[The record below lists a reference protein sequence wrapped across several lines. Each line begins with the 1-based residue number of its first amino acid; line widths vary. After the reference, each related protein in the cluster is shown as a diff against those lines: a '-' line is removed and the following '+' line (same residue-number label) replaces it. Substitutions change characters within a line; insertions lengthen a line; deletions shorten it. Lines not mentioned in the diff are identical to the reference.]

1 MIARPQPLTLALP
14 KGRLLGSIAAR
25 LAEIGIA
32 TAALD
37 PKDRRLVRD
46 CPWPDSP
53 HGLRVLLL
61 KPDDVP
67 TYVEHGAAD
76 VGVVGRDVLLERE
89 ADLSVVSET
98 GLGRCRMVVAAPE
111 GFVGVALGHALRVA
125 SKYPRIAAA
134 HYAARGEEVEV
145 IFVQGSVETA
155 PLAGLAD
162 VIVDLVETGETL
174 RQNGL
179 VVRETVCEVSAVVV
193 ANRARRKLR
202 RAEVTAL
209 GTALSRR

>member
-1 MIARPQPLTLALP
+1 MKPPPPLTLALP
-14 KGRLLGSIAAR
+14 KGRLLAPIAAR
-25 LAEIGIA
+25 LAAVGVDP
-32 TAALD
+32 AALD

-46 CPWPDSP
+46 CTWHGSAA
-53 HGLRVLLL
+53 GLRVLLL

-76 VGVVGRDVLLERE
+76 VGVVGRDVLLQRG
-89 ADLSVVSET
+89 ADLSVVVET
-98 GLGRCRMVVAAPE
+98 GLGRCRMMVAMPAD
-111 GFVGVALGHALRVA
+111 FTGVAPGHTLRVA

-134 HYAARGEEVEV
+134 HYAARHEDVEV

-155 PLAGLAD
+155 PLAGLSD

-179 VVRETVCEVSAVVV
+179 VARETVCEVSAVLV

-202 RAEVTAL
+202 RDEVAAL
-209 GTALSRR
+209 GEALSLR